1 MVAVNSTARTKRSRP
16 ARTAEPA
23 WEIAYLFPPQG
34 SWSEEDY
41 LALEDHYG
49 SHIRVELSDGRL
61 EVLPMPTEPHQL
73 IIAFLWRSLDAFI
86 NLHAPGVT
94 LFSGIRVKLR
104 IGKAV
109 KFREPDIVYM
119 KAEHSARR
127 HNEFWEG
134 ADLVMEVVSGDAK
147 DRNRDW
153 LTKPK
158 EYAAAGIPEYWI
170 IDPYRKL
177 IRVLVL
183 RGKAYRRHGDFKL
196 GSRAT
201 SVLLPGFSVA
211 VSDVFAAA
219 AV

>member
-1 MVAVNSTARTKRSRP
+1 MVAVSSRAKPSARVR
-16 ARTAEPA
+16 AAEPA

-34 SWSEEDY
+34 SWTEDDY

-49 SHIRVELSDGRL
+49 SHVRVELCNGRL
-61 EVLPMPTEPHQL
+61 EVLPVPTEPHQL

-86 NLHAPGVT
+86 NLHAAGVT
-94 LFSGIRVKLR
+94 LFSGIRVRLR
-104 IGKAV
+104 VGKHI

-119 KAEHSARR
+119 KAEHATRR
-127 HNEFWEG
+127 HKQFWEG
-134 ADLVMEVVSGDAK
+134 ADLVMEVVSGDPK

-153 LTKPK
+153 RTKPK
-158 EYAAAGIPEYWI
+158 DYAAAGIPEYWI
-170 IDPYRKL
+170 VDPYKKV

-183 RGKAYRRHGDFKL
+183 RGKTYRCHGDFKP

-201 SVLLPGFSVA
+201 SPLLPGFSVS
-211 VSDVFAAA
+211 VSEVFAAA